1 MRTLIKSRFIL
12 LFAALSA
19 LLFVGACTLEDGEP
33 FGYATF
39 ELSVQEPN
47 LGPDFA
53 LNSFEIEVE
62 SLHLWADADAPE
74 EKDDHGHSHSH
85 DHGPEEPASPDD
97 EDLEIVHIEVDA
109 HFISTDVLSLGD
121 VAITNNAPVD
131 NVELEV
137 HALSVQ
143 GTLTRDG
150 QQIPTRLI
158 LEHAHLMVSGPADV
172 SFTINDPERQH
183 LSVEL
188 QWPDEWLEDVDI
200 EQLEVGSNG
209 EIRIDGDSN
218 AAAAAEIAA
227 HLHDA
232 TLTMEVR

>member
-1 MRTLIKSRFIL
+1 MHTLIKPRFIL
-12 LFAALSA
+12 LIAALSA

-53 LNSFEIEVE
+53 LNSFEVEVE

-74 EKDDHGHSHSH
+74 EEDDHGHSHGH
-85 DHGPEEPASPDD
+85 DHGPSKPVSPDD

-143 GTLTRDG
+143 GMLTRDG

-172 SFTINDPERQH
+172 SFTIDDPERQH
-183 LSVEL
+183 LSVAL
-188 QWPDEWLEDVDI
+188 HWPNNWLDDVNID
-200 EQLEVGSNG
+200 QLEVNGDGKILINGS
-209 EIRIDGDSN
+209 SN
-218 AAAAAEIAA
+218 SAAAAEIAEHLHGA
-227 HLHDA
+227 HL
-232 TLTMEVR
+232 TLQVR